1 MKIIDIS
8 QEILSC
14 RVYEGDPV
22 PQGERIADMKKGGT
36 YNLST
41 LSMCAHNG
49 THVDAP
55 LHFYEDGKS
64 VDQMSL
70 EHFVGEC
77 FVAEASGS
85 IGSQEAY
92 QILEKANALKAQKR
106 ILIKGEAVVTE
117 EAAQIFAD
125 AEVLLVGVESQSVGP
140 EKAPMRVHKILLGK
154 NVALLEGLVLENAR
168 EGRYLLNAA
177 PLNIRGFEGSPC
189 RAILIEEYHG

>member
-22 PQGERIADMKKGGT
+22 PQGEKIADMKKGGT

-125 AEVLLVGVESQSVGP
+125 TEVLLVGVESQSVGP

-189 RAILIEEYHG
+189 RAILIEE

>member
-22 PQGERIADMKKGGT
+22 PQGERIMDMKKGGT

-77 FVAEASGS
+77 FVAEASENL
-85 IGSQEAY
+85 GSQEAY

-106 ILIKGEAVVTE
+106 ILIKGEAIVTE

-189 RAILIEEYHG
+189 RAILIEE

>member
-22 PQGERIADMKKGGT
+22 PQGERIADMKKGGM

-140 EKAPMRVHKILLGK
+140 EKAPMRVHKILLGQ

-168 EGRYLLNAA
+168 EGKYLLNAA

-189 RAILIEEYHG
+189 RAILIEE

>member
-22 PQGERIADMKKGGT
+22 PQGVRIADMKKGGT

-92 QILEKANALKAQKR
+92 QILEKANALKAKKR

-125 AEVLLVGVESQSVGP
+125 ADLLLVGVESQSVGP

-189 RAILIEEYHG
+189 RAILIEE

>member
-36 YNLST
+36 QNLST

-117 EAAQIFAD
+117 EAAQIFAN

-189 RAILIEEYHG
+189 RAVLIEK